1 MPRHIT
7 VVGATAPSH
16 VHPTL
21 GLVRELTRR
30 GHRVT
35 YAIGE
40 PLVPLVA
47 GAGAEPVACTTL
59 LPQPGTPWPEEAIPA
74 MALFLDEG
82 MHVLPQLRRRSTATR
97 PTSSSTTSAGSPA
110 RSPPSAG
117 ACPSR
122 SSRPPSWPG
131 RATRRTW
138 RSTSRR

>member
-7 VVGATAPSH
+7 VVGAVAPSH

-82 MHVLPQLRRRSTATR
+82 MHVLPQLTAALDGDPPDLVLHDIGGLASSGHGVPGCGSSVVQATGSA
-97 PTSSSTTSAGSPA
+97 PAPATSGTSGSPIA
-110 RSPPSAG
+110 
-117 ACPSR
+117 
-122 SSRPPSWPG
+122 
-131 RATRRTW
+131 
-138 RSTSRR
+138 